1 MFLVRFNLYFFEKSL
16 IYTSKTKQKAEKMN
30 VNTDNQKSMSQI
42 EPAVTPPLTNLFNF
56 EFRFGLIQVSIFD
69 SPFLLFSP
77 IWRFKVESSV
87 CVKKKGGII
96 SKRVIS
102 CRMKILNLFKLITL
116 SFLFGRCPLYLN
128 CNPFVPAL
136 TPTSDLEAYEL
147 MFKI

>member
-1 MFLVRFNLYFFEKSL
+1 
-16 IYTSKTKQKAEKMN
+16 MN
-30 VNTDNQKSMSQI
+30 VNTGNQKSMSQI

-69 SPFLLFSP
+69 SPFLLFHQFDVLR
-77 IWRFKVESSV
+77 WNHQYVF
-87 CVKKKGGII
+87 KKGGII